1 MEINKHYKIKAA
13 VEAAI
18 AEMTDSYRK
27 QGYNV
32 NTDFKLG
39 DYHVDLYCE
48 KEGTKLAFEFKTRE
62 RSDYERI
69 EAMREIA
76 NENDIHFRV
85 VIVRIPVDKH
95 ISVEGIEETLEQHFI
110 NDMPSDLDSLSTH
123 TRVVE
128 VEQAVLTSIELKSLE
143 EIEISG
149 KSEVVVDLCFDN
161 DDDHCDTESYPF
173 TFKGVWSFNDNR
185 ELELKELYELRFDTS
200 SYEE

>member
-13 VEAAI
+13 VDAAI

-76 NENDIHFRV
+76 KENDIHFRV

-95 ISVEGIEETLEQHFI
+95 ISVEGIEETLEQYFI

-123 TRVVE
+123 TRVIE
-128 VEQAVLTSIELKSLE
+128 VEQAVLTSIELKSID

-149 KSEVVVDLCFDN
+149 NSEVVVDLCFDN

-185 ELELKELYELRFDTS
+185 ELELEDLSELKFDTS

>member
-1 MEINKHYKIKAA
+1 MEVERRYKIMAYERAA
-13 VEAAI
+13 FE
-18 AEMTDSYRK
+18 EMKERYQK
-27 QGYNV
+27 QGYEIR
-32 NTDFKLG
+32 TDYKLG
-39 DYHVDLYCE
+39 DFHVDLFCE
-48 KEGTKLAFEFKTRE
+48 KGNLRFAFDFKARK
-62 RSDYERI
+62 RLNHARI
-69 EAMREIA
+69 EAMRKIA

-110 NDMPSDLDSLSTH
+110 TEMPSDLDSLSTN
-123 TRVVE
+123 TRVVV

-149 KSEVVVDLCFDN
+149 NSEVVVDLCFDN

-185 ELELKELYELRFDTS
+185 ELELKELYELKFDTS

>member
-1 MEINKHYKIKAA
+1 MEVERRYKIMAYERAA
-13 VEAAI
+13 FE
-18 AEMTDSYRK
+18 EMKERYQK
-27 QGYNV
+27 QGYEIR
-32 NTDFKLG
+32 TDYKLG
-39 DYHVDLYCE
+39 DFQVDLFCE
-48 KEGTKLAFEFKTRE
+48 KDNLRFAFDFKARK
-62 RSDYERI
+62 RLNHARI
-69 EAMREIA
+69 EAMRKIA

-110 NDMPSDLDSLSTH
+110 TEMPSDLDSLSTH

-149 KSEVVVDLCFDN
+149 NSDVVVDLCFDN

-185 ELELKELYELRFDTS
+185 ELELKELYELKFDTS

>member
-1 MEINKHYKIKAA
+1 MEVERRFKIMAYERAA
-13 VEAAI
+13 FE
-18 AEMTDSYRK
+18 EMRERYQK
-27 QGYNV
+27 QGYEIR
-32 NTDFKLG
+32 TDYKLG
-39 DYHVDLYCE
+39 DYNVDLFCE
-48 KEGTKLAFEFKTRE
+48 KGKIRFAFEFKARK
-62 RSDYERI
+62 RLNHARI

-76 NENDIHFRV
+76 KENDIHFRV

-110 NDMPSDLDSLSTH
+110 TEIPCDLDSLSTH

-185 ELELKELYELRFDTS
+185 ELELKELYELKFDTS
-200 SYEE
+200 SYDE

>member
-95 ISVEGIEETLEQHFI
+95 ISVEGIEETLEHYFN
-110 NDMPSDLDSLSTH
+110 NDMPSDLDCLSTH

-185 ELELKELYELRFDTS
+185 ELELKELYELKFDTS

>member
-85 VIVRIPVDKH
+85 IIVRIPVDKH
-95 ISVEGIEETLEQHFI
+95 ISVEGIEETLEHYFN
-110 NDMPSDLDSLSTH
+110 NDMPSDLDCLSTH

-185 ELELKELYELRFDTS
+185 ELELKELYELKFDTS
-200 SYEE
+200 SYDE

>member
-27 QGYNV
+27 QGYNI

-39 DYHVDLYCE
+39 DFHVDLYCE
-48 KEGTKLAFEFKTRE
+48 KEGSKLAFEFKTRE

-95 ISVEGIEETLEQHFI
+95 ISVEGIEETLEHYFN
-110 NDMPSDLDSLSTH
+110 NDMPSDLDCLSTH

-128 VEQAVLTSIELKSLE
+128 VEQAFITSLQMKSID

-149 KSEVVVDLCFDN
+149 NSEVVVDLCFDN

-173 TFKGVWSFNDNR
+173 TFKGVWAFNENR
-185 ELELKELYELRFDTS
+185 ELELQELSDLKFDTS
-200 SYEE
+200 SYDE

>member
-1 MEINKHYKIKAA
+1 MEVERRYKIMAYERAA
-13 VEAAI
+13 FE
-18 AEMTDSYRK
+18 EMKERYQK
-27 QGYNV
+27 QGYEIR
-32 NTDFKLG
+32 TDYKLG
-39 DYHVDLYCE
+39 DFQVDLFCE
-48 KEGTKLAFEFKTRE
+48 KGNLRFAFDFKARK
-62 RSDYERI
+62 RLNHARI
-69 EAMREIA
+69 EAMRKIA

-110 NDMPSDLDSLSTH
+110 TEMPSDLDSLSTH

-149 KSEVVVDLCFDN
+149 NSDVVVDLCFDN

-185 ELELKELYELRFDTS
+185 ELELKELYELKFDTS

>member
-1 MEINKHYKIKAA
+1 MEVERRYKIMAYERAA
-13 VEAAI
+13 FE
-18 AEMTDSYRK
+18 EMKERYQK
-27 QGYNV
+27 QGYEIR
-32 NTDFKLG
+32 TDYKLG

-48 KEGTKLAFEFKTRE
+48 KEGSKLAFEFKTRE

-95 ISVEGIEETLEQHFI
+95 ISVEGIEETLEQHFN
-110 NDMPSDLDSLSTH
+110 NDMPSDLDCLSTH

-128 VEQAVLTSIELKSLE
+128 VEQAVLTTLKMISID

-149 KSEVVVDLCFDN
+149 NSEVIVDLCFDN
-161 DDDHCDTESYPF
+161 DDDHCDTDS
-173 TFKGVWSFNDNR
+173 
-185 ELELKELYELRFDTS
+185 
-200 SYEE
+200 

>member
-32 NTDFKLG
+32 NTDFMLG

-85 VIVRIPVDKH
+85 VIVSIPVDKH
-95 ISVEGIEETLEQHFI
+95 ISVEGIEETLEHYFN
-110 NDMPSDLDSLSTH
+110 NDMPSDLDCLSTH

-161 DDDHCDTESYPF
+161 DDDHCETESYPF

-185 ELELKELYELRFDTS
+185 ELELEDLSELKFDTS

>member
-1 MEINKHYKIKAA
+1 MEVERRYKIMAYERAA
-13 VEAAI
+13 FE
-18 AEMTDSYRK
+18 EMKERYQK
-27 QGYNV
+27 QGYEIR
-32 NTDFKLG
+32 TDYKLG
-39 DYHVDLYCE
+39 DFQVDLFCE
-48 KEGTKLAFEFKTRE
+48 KSNLRFAFEFKARK
-62 RSDYERI
+62 RLNHARI

-76 NENDIHFRV
+76 NKNDIHFRV

-110 NDMPSDLDSLSTH
+110 TEMPSDLDSLSTH

-149 KSEVVVDLCFDN
+149 NSEVVVDLCFDN

-173 TFKGVWSFNDNR
+173 MFKGVWYFNDNR
-185 ELELKELYELRFDTS
+185 ELELKELYELKFDTS

>member
-95 ISVEGIEETLEQHFI
+95 ISVEGIEETLEHYFN
-110 NDMPSDLDSLSTH
+110 NDMPSDLDCLSTH

-128 VEQAVLTSIELKSLE
+128 VEPAVITLLQMKSID

-149 KSEVVVDLCFDN
+149 NSEVVVDLCFDN

-173 TFKGVWSFNDNR
+173 TFKGVWAFNENR
-185 ELELKELYELRFDTS
+185 ELELQELSDLKFDTS
-200 SYEE
+200 SYDE

>member
-1 MEINKHYKIKAA
+1 MEIKKQYKIKAA
-13 VEAAI
+13 IEAAI
-18 AEMTDSYRK
+18 VEMTDSYRK
-27 QGYNV
+27 QGYEV
-32 NTDFKLG
+32 TTDYKLG
-39 DYHVDLYCE
+39 DYQVDLYCE
-48 KEGTKLAFEFKTRE
+48 KEGIKFAFDFKVRK
-62 RSDYERI
+62 RLNHARI
-69 EAMREIA
+69 ESMRKYAKA
-76 NENDIHFRV
+76 NGIHFRL

-128 VEQAVLTSIELKSLE
+128 VEQAVLTSIELKSID

-149 KSEVVVDLCFDN
+149 NSEVVVDLCFDN

>member
-1 MEINKHYKIKAA
+1 MEVERRYKIMAYERAA
-13 VEAAI
+13 FE
-18 AEMTDSYRK
+18 EMKERYQK
-27 QGYNV
+27 QGYEIR
-32 NTDFKLG
+32 TDYKLG
-39 DYHVDLYCE
+39 DYHVDLFCE
-48 KEGTKLAFEFKTRE
+48 KGNLRFAFEFKARK
-62 RSDYERI
+62 RLNHARI

-110 NDMPSDLDSLSTH
+110 TEMPSDLDSLSTH

-149 KSEVVVDLCFDN
+149 NSEVVVDLCFDN

-185 ELELKELYELRFDTS
+185 ELELKELYELKFDTS

>member
-48 KEGTKLAFEFKTRE
+48 KEGTQLAFEFKTPE
-62 RSDYERI
+62 RSDYKRI

-76 NENDIHFRV
+76 KENDIHFRV

-95 ISVEGIEETLEQHFI
+95 ISVEGIEETLEHYLN
-110 NDMPSDLDSLSTH
+110 NDMPSDLDCLSTH

-173 TFKGVWSFNDNR
+173 TFKGVWYFNNNR
-185 ELELKELYELRFDTS
+185 KLELQELSELKFDTS
-200 SYEE
+200 SYEK